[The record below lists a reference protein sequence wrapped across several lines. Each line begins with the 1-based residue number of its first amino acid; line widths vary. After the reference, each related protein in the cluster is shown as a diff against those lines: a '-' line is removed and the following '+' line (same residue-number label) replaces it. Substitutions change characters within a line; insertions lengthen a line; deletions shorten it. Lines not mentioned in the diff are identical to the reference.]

1 MKILGLVAGAAL
13 MLGAQ
18 SAYAVTITNGSF
30 ETPIVGGNY
39 NTLPNGDAS
48 LTGWEIGGTSIDHI
62 GSYWNAAD
70 GSQSVDLNG
79 SDLGSISQTISGL
92 TNGQQYTVSFNI
104 AATPGYGTQTVD
116 VSFGSTS
123 QSYSLTDTG
132 SLSSMNWAVRTIV
145 FVADATG
152 TALLKFAGTSNGGN
166 NAAGMALDNV
176 TIAATPIPG
185 AILLFGSALSGLG
198 FLGYRRKRQDAA
210 A

>member
-39 NTLPNGDAS
+39 NTLGAGDLS
-48 LTGWEIGGTSIDHI
+48 LTGWDIGGNSIDHI

-185 AILLFGSALSGLG
+185 AILLFGSALGGLG

>member
-30 ETPIVGGNY
+30 ETPVVGGNY
-39 NTLPNGDAS
+39 NTLGAGDLS
-48 LTGWEIGGTSIDHI
+48 LTGWDIGGNSIDHI

-132 SLSSMNWAVRTIV
+132 SLSNMNWAVRTIV

-185 AILLFGSALSGLG
+185 AILLFGSALGGMG
-198 FLGYRRKRQDAA
+198 FLGYRRKKQAA
-210 A
+210 EA

>member
-39 NTLPNGDAS
+39 NTLGAGDLS
-48 LTGWEIGGTSIDHI
+48 LTGWDIGGNSIDHI

-79 SDLGSISQTISGL
+79 GDLGNISQTISGL
-92 TNGQQYTVSFNI
+92 TNGQQYTVSFSI
-104 AATPGYGTQTVD
+104 AATPGYGSQTINVD
-116 VSFGSTS
+116 FGSTS
-123 QSYSLTDTG
+123 QSYSLADTG
-132 SLSSMNWAVRTIV
+132 SLGNMNWAVRTIV

-185 AILLFGSALSGLG
+185 AILLFGSALGGMG
-198 FLGYRRKRQDAA
+198 FLGYRRKKQAA
-210 A
+210 EA